1 MCVWPRWSQAS
12 LERITKPNYLIKD
25 TLMSDI
31 LYTVNGIARTDDQQ
45 GKGAS
50 RRLRKQNLV
59 PAIIY
64 GGNEEPTAIAI
75 KNNELWKLLENEAF
89 FSNIL
94 TINLDGEEH
103 LAVIKDLQRHPS
115 KGFPMHAD
123 FQRIVKGQKINMNIP
138 VHFVGREEA
147 PGIKAGGILS
157 TLVTDI
163 EIVCLPSALPEYLE
177 VDVSGLEIGESLHLT
192 DIKLPEGVIIF
203 ELDVDEPVDRTVVNM
218 QAPTVEE
225 VEEDTAE
232 EVDAADVPATE
243 QGGEEDKGE

>member
-1 MCVWPRWSQAS
+1 
-12 LERITKPNYLIKD
+12 
-25 TLMSDI
+25 MSNI
-31 LYTVNGIARTDDQQ
+31 LYTVNGIVRTDDQQ

-64 GGNEEPTAIAI
+64 GGNEEPTTIAI

-94 TINLDGEEH
+94 TIQLDGEEQ

-138 VHFVGREEA
+138 VHFTGREEA
-147 PGIKAGGILS
+147 PGTKAGGILS
-157 TLVTDI
+157 TLITDI
-163 EIVCLPSALPEYLE
+163 EIVCLPQDLPEYLE

-218 QAPTVEE
+218 QAPTIEE
-225 VEEDTAE
+225 VDEDTEE
-232 EVDAADVPATE
+232 EVDAADVPASE
-243 QGGEEDKGE
+243 QGGEDDQGEE

>member
-1 MCVWPRWSQAS
+1 MAIDHFAINAVDRSA
-12 LERITKPNYLIKD
+12 E
-25 TLMSDI
+25 
-31 LYTVNGIARTDDQQ
+31 QQ

-64 GGNEEPTAIAI
+64 GGGEEPTPISI
-75 KNNELWKLLENEAF
+75 KINELVKSLEYEAF
-89 FSNIL
+89 FSQIL
-94 TINLDGEEH
+94 TITTDKGEESQV
-103 LAVIKDLQRHPS
+103 VIKALQRHPA

-138 VHFVGREEA
+138 VHFAGAENA
-147 PGIKAGGILS
+147 PGTKAGGILS
-157 TLVTDI
+157 TVVTEI
-163 EIVCLPSALPEYLE
+163 EIVCLPSQLPEYLE
-177 VDVSGLEIGESLHLT
+177 IDVSTMEIGDLFRLS

-203 ELDVDEPVDRTVVNM
+203 DLDMEDAHDRTIVNM

-225 VEEDTAE
+225 VDEVT

-243 QGGEEDKGE
+243 QDGDNAADAEGEDKDGE